1 MMILLILL
9 FTSALAIPDN
19 LKWPAQV
26 PNVSQ
31 WYPKP
36 TVPVDRSKW
45 MEEHWD
51 TISHLTL
58 KDITVP
64 GTHDSG
70 SWSVTDQLLGVPTWL
85 DEIVKIADFLHLPV
99 GTIIDWWAQS
109 QTQNFFDQFTGGI
122 RYVDVRVIYD
132 TTNRYWRTHH
142 GVVLGANI
150 EVLLGHTQKFL
161 QQNTKE
167 VLLLELS
174 HESSVNATIEQE
186 LVDLIQKYLG
196 STLWPHSK
204 GFGTLQDMIDSGRN
218 VILSLPFGNSVDGIW
233 PDGTIINSYANSDQV
248 GVLG

>member
-142 GVVLGANI
+142 GIDLTA
-150 EVLLGHTQKFL
+150 KR
-161 QQNTKE
+161 
-167 VLLLELS
+167 LS
-174 HESSVNATIEQE
+174 HSIPQVWFWVRILKYCWVTPKSSFNRIRRKSYCWNYLMN
-186 LVDLIQKYLG
+186 LV
-196 STLWPHSK
+196 STLR
-204 GFGTLQDMIDSGRN
+204 LNRN
-218 VILSLPFGNSVDGIW
+218 
-233 PDGTIINSYANSDQV
+233 
-248 GVLG
+248 